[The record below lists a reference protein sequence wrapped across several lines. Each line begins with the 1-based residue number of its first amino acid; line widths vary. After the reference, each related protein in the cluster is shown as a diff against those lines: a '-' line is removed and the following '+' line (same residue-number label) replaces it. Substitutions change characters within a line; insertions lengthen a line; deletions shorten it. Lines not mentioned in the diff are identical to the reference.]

1 MAIMGEG
8 GYGPF
13 DFDDIFGGFGRASY
27 GPAGPAAQ
35 PGDSDIFRQAVQ
47 NINAGRYAYA
57 AQVLNTVVS
66 SGRNARWFYLSALA
80 NYGQG
85 NTILAMEQ
93 IQRAV
98 QMEPGNTVYKNAMN
112 SMRQSGSTY
121 NEAGQEF
128 QKYADGMGRFCTTF
142 MMLQFLLSLLPLLI
156 FADENAC
163 YRPAGR
169 QSITGS
175 TRPAVIYNIDG
186 GMDMSKIIGI
196 DLGTTN
202 SCVSVVENGQPVIVP
217 NSSGGR
223 TTPSVVAFTKKG
235 ERLVGDVARRQA
247 ATNPDRTISSV
258 KREMEHRLEHPH

>member
-1 MAIMGEG
+1 MVDDPYKVLGVSRDASKEEIKKAYRKMAKKYHPDLHPDDPNATQKMNEINEAYDMINNPEKYQRQTQQNAGRGAYGNQNGYGGNPYGNPYGSRQGQQGYGGYGNGGYGNGNYGGG

-35 PGDSDIFRQAVQ
+35 PGDSDIFQQAVQ

-142 MMLQFLLSLLPLLI
+142 MMLQFCCL
-156 FADENAC
+156 C
-163 YRPAGR
+163 CR
-169 QSITGS
+169 
-175 TRPAVIYNIDG
+175 
-186 GMDMSKIIGI
+186 
-196 DLGTTN
+196 
-202 SCVSVVENGQPVIVP
+202 C
-217 NSSGGR
+217 
-223 TTPSVVAFTKKG
+223 
-235 ERLVGDVARRQA
+235 
-247 ATNPDRTISSV
+247 
-258 KREMEHRLEHPH
+258 